1 MKRLIILVAL
11 LFTVVQPT
19 KLFPQNQQKTQ
30 TLTAHRFGFSVNYVP
45 YYSGNWY
52 QVSLQA
58 PQYWMQYAV
67 TLNLLNNAVR
77 FTELQAYFS
86 YFVFPKIS
94 LNVTVGYNGF
104 DQTDNYD
111 SRTEYPP
118 YDSQHQNQHNGYDIS
133 LANKQFLMRLDV
145 RYYLRARREKQV
157 SPFAQVGGGKYF
169 ATGDNTISY
178 WDKVNEPHDKFD
190 FNAKDFLSDF
200 NSPLVVDFGLGAEYY
215 FNTSLALHA
224 SMIAYYT
231 NRSGTAKYRYQN
243 LDENYTSYWQHKFKR
258 NEWQTQIG
266 IGLTFLF

>member
-1 MKRLIILVAL
+1 MKRLILLVAL
-11 LFTVVQPT
+11 VFTVVQPIT
-19 KLFPQNQQKTQ
+19 LFSQNQQNTQ
-30 TLTAHRFGFSVNYVP
+30 PLTAHRFGFSVNYVP

-52 QVSLQA
+52 QAALQENYYWRSSSVSL
-58 PQYWMQYAV
+58 
-67 TLNLLNNAVR
+67 NLFNTAVR

-111 SRTEYPP
+111 SRAEYPP
-118 YDSQHQNQHNGYDIS
+118 YDSQHQNQHDGYDIS
-133 LANKQFLMRLDV
+133 LANKQFLLRLDV
-145 RYYLRARREKQV
+145 RYYLLTRRKKLV
-157 SPFAQVGGGKYF
+157 SPFVQVGGGKYF

-178 WDKVNEPHDKFD
+178 WDKVHEPHDKFD

-215 FNTSLALHA
+215 FNASLALHA
-224 SMIAYYT
+224 SMIAYYAR
-231 NRSGTAKYRYQN
+231 RSGTAKYRYRD
-243 LDENYTSYWQHKFKR
+243 LDQNYTSYWQHKFRR